1 MSVGSPLIFS
11 LGSSPTE
18 RGDAMASGYAVELSA
33 LQRLNKDLK
42 TCTDEMD
49 HALKALEEIGPK
61 GLGYDFLDEACAHY
75 QDKWDNGLSR
85 ISEIAEDLK
94 DKIDHIGKNYAKAES
109 GVIDALKDVG
119 SGEMYG

>member
-1 MSVGSPLIFS
+1 M
-11 LGSSPTE
+11 
-18 RGDAMASGYAVELSA
+18 
-33 LQRLNKDLK
+33 QRLNKDLK